1 MRRRWTLVLTVAV
14 AAAACSDTTAT
25 NTLLSDDEV
34 TADLAASSGDAIA
47 AALESMLGNE
57 AAGALPMVVSPDGP
71 VGLAVT
77 HERSRTCLDAGGNV
91 VPNCSPMSS
100 VRKVATQVAIHG
112 TRSGTRT
119 GRDGGTVDWSGA
131 VHRVMVDTQ
140 PFRRGHR
147 QRYDDVQRRPRH
159 PYGSGDRAG
168 LGHRGHLEPAALLQ
182 PVAGVRLDSSEHQRE
197 ADAYSRRPYRKPDD
211 DSSRPGDVSGRRTG
225 ERRAPDQR
233 QDLLAEPRHQTRE
246 QLPVG
251 RTGLVRSP
259 VAAARSRR
267 GTLV

>member
-47 AALESMLGNE
+47 AALDSMLGNE

-131 VHRVMVDTQ
+131 VHRVMVDTLTRNFNSAQ
-140 PFRRGHR
+140 PPAEVSRSHSGVATVNDTTTF
-147 QRYDDVQRRPRH
+147 
-159 PYGSGDRAG
+159 SGDLVTRT
-168 LGHRGHLEPAALLQ
+168 AAET
-182 PVAGVRLDSSEHQRE
+182 ALDSVIAVTWNLPRSSNPWPVSGSIVRNTNVKLTLTRGDRTESRTMTRRVQVTFP
-197 ADAYSRRPYRKPDD
+197 ADAQGNVELRINDKICSLNLVTRR
-211 DSSRPGDVSGRRTG
+211 VSNC
-225 ERRAPDQR
+225 Q
-233 QDLLAEPRHQTRE
+233 
-246 QLPVG
+246 
-251 RTGLVRSP
+251 
-259 VAAARSRR
+259 
-267 GTLV
+267 